1 MVMDRKQFEDILA
14 DYLGNELSPR
24 DRRAFEEHLAHSAED
39 RAEVE
44 ALQAA
49 VRCLRELPPPPVA
62 ATGASE
68 PGARARRLPQAL
80 VVRYLFRPLAYAAVL
95 LAGVGIG
102 WFARPAQRTTQPGAE
117 SPTATT
123 VDQPSGPHVPDT
135 KTPSRFVRNMY
146 AMSVAFSRP
155 TEQQVP
161 SPRTGG

>member
-1 MVMDRKQFEDILA
+1 MDRKRFEDMLA
-14 DYLGNELSPR
+14 DYLGNELSPQ

-49 VRCLRELPPPPVA
+49 VRCLSELPPPPVA
-62 ATGASE
+62 AASPPE
-68 PGARARRLPQAL
+68 PSARARRLPRPR
-80 VVRYLFRPLAYAAVL
+80 VVRYVLRPLAYAAVL

-102 WFARPAQRTTQPGAE
+102 WFARPAQSTTQPGAE
-117 SPTATT
+117 PPTARI
-123 VDQPSGPHVPDT
+123 VDEPSGPHVPDT
-135 KTPSRFVRNMY
+135 ETPSRFVRNMY

-155 TEQQVP
+155 TEQQPP